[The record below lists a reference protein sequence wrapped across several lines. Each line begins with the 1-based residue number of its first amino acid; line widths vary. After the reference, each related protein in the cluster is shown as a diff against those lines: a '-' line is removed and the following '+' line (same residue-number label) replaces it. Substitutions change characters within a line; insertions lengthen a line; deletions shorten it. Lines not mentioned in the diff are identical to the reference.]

1 MSVTDNRA
9 ANRYELAVDG
19 VTAFAEYQ
27 RRDDVLTFTHTVV
40 PPEIGGRGVGSRLI
54 AGALAD
60 VRAQGLKIVPQ
71 CSFVAA
77 YLDKHAD
84 DRDLLA

>member
-1 MSVTDNRA
+1 MTVTDNRA
-9 ANRYELAVDG
+9 QSRYELSVDDATAV
-19 VTAFAEYQ
+19 AEY
-27 RRDDVLTFTHTVV
+27 RRDGDVLTFTHTIV
-40 PPEIGGRGVGSRLI
+40 PPDLGGRGIGSALI

-60 VRAQGLKIVPQ
+60 IRVQGLKIVAQ

-77 YLDKHAD
+77 YLDKHAR